1 MARLLPALVVVVA
14 LGASGC
20 GKSKQA
26 EQLDQLKALCVGFPG
41 AHTPLRDIVQQY
53 GQPLFVSAPCPANF
67 QPSGVQ
73 GCAFDNV
80 TPFCKFIW
88 GWPFTD
94 RALCSPYGCNA
105 YCEAW
110 TQSPGPPF
118 TGDEVMCGTRFSQ
131 GQP

>member
-26 EQLDQLKALCVGFPG
+26 EALERVKALCLGFP
-41 AHTPLRDIVQQY
+41 AARASLNAIDQQFQQH
-53 GQPLFVSAPCPANF
+53 GFFGGCAIDF
-67 QPSGVQ
+67 QPAGVQ
-73 GCAFDNV
+73 GCAFDGV
-80 TPFCKFIW
+80 TTFCKVLWVF
-88 GWPFTD
+88 PATD
-94 RALCSPYGCNA
+94 RALCSPFGCNA

-110 TQSPGPPF
+110 TQAAGGL
-118 TGDEVMCGTRFSQ
+118 TGDEVVCGTRFSQ